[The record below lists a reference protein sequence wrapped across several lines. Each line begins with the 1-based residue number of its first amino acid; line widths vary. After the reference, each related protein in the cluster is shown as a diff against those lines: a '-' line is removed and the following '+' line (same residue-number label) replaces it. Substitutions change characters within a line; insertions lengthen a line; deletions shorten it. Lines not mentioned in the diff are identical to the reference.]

1 MDTPVPLPGLPVN
14 SPKARQFSRSP
25 VLFASIQLANLNGF
39 IVNASEGGLC
49 VQTAREIPAEDQVQ
63 LRFQSMRPHGWVE
76 TRARIAWRNENK
88 TVAGMQFLDS
98 TPELV
103 AEIRHWLS
111 FGASLQELRG
121 NWWPDATAAETPPP
135 EKVAVAEEPAAP
147 AEASAPAGG
156 PVHAVMESD
165 AQSSLLSPSPD
176 PPQLSGGLHTA
187 TQLNRRRVVAIAGI
201 FVLVGLAL
209 LTWREGSGRRS
220 DMDAT
225 KEPTVLTGAP
235 EAKPIAHSGPA
246 DTSAQAQNAGE
257 RAVKASSATVSGTA
271 ADAASLPP
279 GNLGGVLQVA
289 AMAEESNANNLAE
302 SLQAKK
308 FPAFV
313 SKKDGDRFYR
323 VLVGPYSVLSELR
336 AAKKAL
342 ESDGFESIEKNW
354 SR

>member
-49 VQTAREIPAEDQVQ
+49 VQTAREIPADDQVQ
-63 LRFQSMRPHGWVE
+63 LRFQSMRPHSWVQ
-76 TRARIAWRNENK
+76 TRARIAWRNESK
-88 TVAGMQFLDS
+88 TVAGMQFLDP

-121 NWWPDATAAETPPP
+121 NWWPDATAESPPP
-135 EKVAVAEEPAAP
+135 EKVVAAEEPAAP
-147 AEASAPAGG
+147 AEDSAPAGG
-156 PVHAVMESD
+156 PVQAIMESD

-176 PPQLSGGLHTA
+176 PPELSDGLRTV
-187 TQLNRRRVVAIAGI
+187 TVVNRRRVVAIAGI
-201 FVLVGLAL
+201 FVLASLAL
-209 LTWREGSGRRS
+209 LTWREGSGHRTG
-220 DMDAT
+220 MDVT
-225 KEPTVLTGAP
+225 KEPAVLTGAP

-279 GNLGGVLQVA
+279 GNSGGVLQVA

>member
-49 VQTAREIPAEDQVQ
+49 VQTAREIPADDQVQ
-63 LRFQSMRPHGWVE
+63 LRFQSMRPHSWVE
-76 TRARIAWRNENK
+76 TRARVAWRNESK

-121 NWWPDATAAETPPP
+121 NWWPDAAAEAPPP
-135 EKVAVAEEPAAP
+135 EKVAAAEEPETRAG
-147 AEASAPAGG
+147 ASAPRES
-156 PVHAVMESD
+156 PVPAVVESN
-165 AQSSLLSPSPD
+165 APSLSVSPSPD
-176 PPQLSGGLHTA
+176 PPQLSGGLQTA
-187 TQLNRRRVVAIAGI
+187 TELNRRRVVVVAVVFLLA
-201 FVLVGLAL
+201 GLAS
-209 LTWREGSGRRS
+209 LTWREGFGRRS
-220 DMDAT
+220 AVDST
-225 KEPTVLTGAP
+225 KEPAPVPGAA
-235 EAKPIAHSGPA
+235 EGKPVAHSGPA
-246 DTSAQAQNAGE
+246 DTSAQAQDAAE
-257 RAVKASSATVSGTA
+257 RAVKAFSATVSGTA

-279 GNLGGVLQVA
+279 GNSGEVLQVA
-289 AMAEESNANNLAE
+289 AMAEEANANNLAE
-302 SLQAKK
+302 SLQVKK

-313 SKKDGDRFYR
+313 SKRDGDRFYR
-323 VLVGPYSVLSELR
+323 VLVGPYSVPSELR
-336 AAKKAL
+336 DAKKTL
-342 ESDGFESIEKNW
+342 EADGYESIEKNW